1 MSDHPTSLLEKH
13 NSEVTKVPFLIT
25 LKIMTAYTTE
35 RQRWLDLYIDRSFS
49 DLLPAGC
56 FTKLQQLYDDLLYD
70 VK

>member
-1 MSDHPTSLLEKH
+1 MSDHQTSLLEKH
-13 NSEVTKVPFLIT
+13 YSEVTKVPFLIT

-35 RQRWLDLYIDRSFS
+35 QRWLDLYIDRSFS

-56 FTKLQQLYDDLLYD
+56 YTKLQQLYDNLLYD